1 MKCFGFLLKKNQLPQ
16 SGQTKRF
23 LHELCFI
30 VLVKKYD
37 REIDETFLHGPNE
50 ILYFLPAEDYKIMF
64 NIISKYFLI
73 FNNTPPA
80 S

>member
-37 REIDETFLHGPNE
+37 REIDENFFAWTKQNFVFLTCRRLQN
-50 ILYFLPAEDYKIMF
+50 YV
-64 NIISKYFLI
+64 
-73 FNNTPPA
+73 
-80 S
+80 